1 MQIIMIK
8 LNLIGYRVLLICSF
22 FCFSN
27 SWSQSSFL
35 KPSPQQIT
43 DARANVDAATKNACI
58 GFWSESESKKN
69 ALLKA
74 GITLAALCG
83 CTQQEVNYLMTDD
96 FVVGV
101 DIAFEFW
108 QEGRPVPPILA
119 DWHKLNFKSIQMCS
133 EKLMRRR

>member
-43 DARANVDAATKNACI
+43 EARANVDAATKNACI

-74 GITLAALCG
+74 G
-83 CTQQEVNYLMTDD
+83 
-96 FVVGV
+96 
-101 DIAFEFW
+101 IAFEFW